1 MEILK
6 DLFYPLIKQNGPY
19 YTEAPQKNLR
29 SDIQTLRAL
38 AVVLVFLFHL
48 DIPFF
53 KGGFIGVDIFFVI
66 SGYLVVG
73 SIFKSLLENK
83 FSYPIF
89 LANRIK
95 RLLPASFVC
104 LLFVFCL
111 FLILPNIQKWAGNQ
125 GWYDIV
131 WSAAHG
137 ANIKFF
143 INQNQYFRSDN
154 TVSFLLHYWTLALE
168 EQFYLIAPIILSI
181 FYYSQKYVLSLF
193 HRDTLDG
200 VPDYY
205 LKFGLFVFTLIF
217 TATSF
222 ILCLLPQLNIPH
234 KFFMVHT
241 RVWEFLS
248 GSVVSLYGD
257 KIKEFW
263 EKVQGGGIS
272 SSIPKSETPEDEEST
287 VELYPPEPSSTALP
301 KNFAYWFRWVLIGIL
316 IIFGVFTPSENFP
329 SAIALPI
336 VIITCIA
343 LSIDDPIDNL
353 FLESIGNWSYS
364 IYLYHFPII
373 QLFKRYPYF
382 TINGDLKIILIVII
396 TTGVAVLSFYFI
408 EQKALNLNIFPLG
421 WFVILLILS
430 AGLAIG
436 AALLFTYPTFML
448 TTDIHHVPSFYRSN
462 VTQRGSVDFN
472 ITSTELELLKYNVDI
487 AAYTGVLQNTM
498 SILYPRT
505 SVGLK
510 LYSAAGASS
519 DPTKCILAYGDS
531 NIAHWFPAL
540 KKLANVTNYT
550 SIFFTG
556 STPNLVYDPQ
566 EIEVIITYAMSDPD
580 FQKCKSVISI
590 FARVSIGIWFYDE
603 DQLNAVRTGIN
614 RLVTFFGK
622 KGGVVVIQSIP
633 RPPGEYNPNV
643 CIHNEMV
650 KGTINITEK
659 CSMIR
664 LHSVYDYNKLLK
676 DSNVSTDILLDMNK
690 YLCSG
695 ELCTPNYH
703 EIPVYMDQSHI
714 TEVIAEFLSATFV
727 DEVLGILSR
736 TSNIKIEV

>member
-6 DLFYPLIKQNGPY
+6 NLFYPLIKQNGPY
-19 YTEAPQKNLR
+19 YNTTGVQKNLR
-29 SDIQTLRAL
+29 SDIQILRAL
-38 AVVLVFLFHL
+38 AVALVFLFHL

-73 SIFKSLLENK
+73 SIFKTLLENK

-111 FLILPNIQKWAGNQ
+111 FLILPDIQHWAGNQ

-181 FYYSQKYVLSLF
+181 FYYSQKYILSLF

-200 VPDYY
+200 IPDGH
-205 LKFGLFVFTLIF
+205 LKVALFIFTLIF
-217 TATSF
+217 TVTSF

-241 RVWEFLS
+241 RAWEFLS
-248 GSVVSLYGD
+248 GSVVSLYSD

-263 EKVQGGGIS
+263 EKIQGTYTPLDGIPS
-272 SSIPKSETPEDEEST
+272 SSTPEDEESA
-287 VELYPPEPSSTALP
+287 VELYPPESSSVGFP
-301 KNFAYWFRWVLIGIL
+301 KNFAYWFRFVLIGIL

-329 SAIALPI
+329 SAISLPI

-373 QLFKRYPYF
+373 QLFKRYAL
-382 TINGDLKIILIVII
+382 NGDLKILLIVTITII
-396 TTGVAVLSFYFI
+396 LAVASFYFI

-421 WFVILLILS
+421 WFIILIILS
-430 AGLAIG
+430 TGLAIG
-436 AALLFTYPTFML
+436 AAFLFSYPTFML
-448 TTDIHHVPSFYRSN
+448 TTDIHHVPSFYRSTAS
-462 VTQRGSVDFN
+462 VRGSVDFN
-472 ITSTELELLKYNVDI
+472 ITSAELDLLKYNVDI

-498 SILYPRT
+498 SSLYPRT

-510 LYSAAGASS
+510 LYSAAGTAS

-540 KKLANVTNYT
+540 KKLANITNYT

-566 EIEVIITYAMSDPD
+566 EIEVIISYTLLDPD

-590 FARVSIGIWFYDE
+590 FARVSIGIWFYNQ
-603 DQLNAVRTGIN
+603 DQLNAVRAGIN
-614 RLVTFFGK
+614 RLVTFFAK

-650 KGTINITEK
+650 KGTVNITEK

-664 LHSVYDYNKLLK
+664 SSSVYDYNKLLK

-690 YLCSG
+690 YLCSNK
-695 ELCTPNYH
+695 LCTPNYH
-703 EIPVYMDQSHI
+703 EIPIYMDQTHI
-714 TEVIAEFLSATFV
+714 SEAIAEFLSATFV
-727 DEVLGILSR
+727 DEVLNILSN
-736 TSNIKIEV
+736 TSNIKFM